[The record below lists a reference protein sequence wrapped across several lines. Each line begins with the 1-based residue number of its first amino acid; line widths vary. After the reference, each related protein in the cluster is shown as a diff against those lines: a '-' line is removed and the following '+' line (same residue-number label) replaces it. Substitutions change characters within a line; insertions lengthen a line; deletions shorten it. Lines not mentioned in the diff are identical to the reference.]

1 MLLGESLSMKQKW
14 AESKM
19 NMRME
24 AVSEKMKLSS
34 DILAGAPIV
43 TVIGQTELSVENY
56 KGIIEYTGDLLRIQ
70 TKTGRIHIEGKNL
83 VIRQFSEDGMKV
95 SGFIRIIQYI

>member
-1 MLLGESLSMKQKW
+1 MKQKQT
-14 AESKM
+14 EQRFS
-19 NMRME
+19 RME
-24 AVSEKMKLSS
+24 AVSERMKLSS

-43 TVIGQTELSVENY
+43 TLIGQTELSIENY

-83 VIRQFSEDGMKV
+83 VIRNYSEDAMKV
-95 SGFIRIIQYI
+95 SGFIRMIQYV

>member
-1 MLLGESLSMKQKW
+1 MKRNHSIKKID
-14 AESKM
+14 A
-19 NMRME
+19 ME
-24 AVSEKMKLSS
+24 TVSEKMKLSS

-43 TVIGQTELSVENY
+43 TVIGQTELVIENY

-83 VIRQFSEDGMKV
+83 VIRQFSEDAMKV
-95 SGFIRIIQYI
+95 SGFVRMIQYL

>member
-1 MLLGESLSMKQKW
+1 MKQKQM
-14 AESKM
+14 EQKFS
-19 NMRME
+19 RME

-34 DILAGAPIV
+34 NILAGAPII
-43 TVIGQTELSVENY
+43 TVIGQTELSIENY

-83 VIRQFSEDGMKV
+83 VIRCYSEDAMKV
-95 SGFIRIIQYI
+95 SGFISLIQYS

>member
-1 MLLGESLSMKQKW
+1 MKQKKVIQ
-14 AESKM
+14 EQ
-19 NMRME
+19 NIRME
-24 AVSEKMKLSS
+24 VLSEKIGLSS

-43 TVIGQTELSVENY
+43 TMIGQTELSIEHY

-83 VIRQFSEDGMKV
+83 VIRNYSEDTMKV
-95 SGFIRIIQYI
+95 SGFIRMIQYL

>member
-1 MLLGESLSMKQKW
+1 MKQKR
-14 AESKM
+14 AVQTM
-19 NMRME
+19 NARME
-24 AVSEKMKLSS
+24 TVSDKMKLSS

-43 TVIGQTELSVENY
+43 TIIGQTELSIENY

-83 VIRQFSEDGMKV
+83 VIRNYSEDTMKV
-95 SGFIRIIQYI
+95 SGYISLINYC